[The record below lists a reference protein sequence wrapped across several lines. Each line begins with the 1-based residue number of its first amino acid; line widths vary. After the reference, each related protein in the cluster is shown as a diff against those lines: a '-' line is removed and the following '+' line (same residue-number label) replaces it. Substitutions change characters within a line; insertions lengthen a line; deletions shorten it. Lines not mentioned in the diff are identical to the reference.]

1 MADFR
6 CFDVSFVSDQTAVSR
21 SGQSVASDSASS
33 AQASGQTAVS
43 RSGQS
48 DDTVLSRTADNA
60 VSILE
65 LWRDSEVI
73 EERPLVSEE
82 SVVRLPP
89 HNDILYDLYG
99 SLEFL

>member
-21 SGQSVASDSASS
+21 SGQSVASDSPSS

-48 DDTVLSRTADNA
+48 VAS
-60 VSILE
+60 
-65 LWRDSEVI
+65 DSASSAQASGSMSGAAC
-73 EERPLVSEE
+73 VSEHLAGYHP
-82 SVVRLPP
+82 LPVCR
-89 HNDILYDLYG
+89 
-99 SLEFL
+99 